1 MQTNKKEDFIML
13 KVIQLFIGQSWELI
27 LNIIQWIS
35 INISVGW
42 LAFGLAVITF
52 LRNRHR
58 KLRQSFEYSSGSN
71 NFETAIFLYN
81 DSLGT
86 EASELLG
93 IMVTDKKFYLYR
105 KLLPY
110 IIRMKLRFDKDN
122 NSKTTHA
129 TKSWAYRIFLLC
141 VDKIKS
147 KSFKKQYE
155 DKGLYP
161 YLQMVNPQNG
171 DEIAETGFIPIK
183 SHEMRTIVI
192 PKSHF
197 SDAVKNRLMSNYKAL
212 KRFVNKKPVYIYF
225 IYQTMSGTVKEFIVE
240 TDYQDA
246 LGNDLDIKDLSKIF
260 AVQKKIKNNSL

>member
-110 IIRMKLRFDKDN
+110 SIRMKLRFDKDN

-141 VDKIKS
+141 VNKIKS

-161 YLQMVNPQNG
+161 YLQMVNLQNG

-192 PKSHF
+192 PKSQF
-197 SDAVKNRLMSNYKAL
+197 SAAVKNRLMFNYKAL

-225 IYQTMSGTVKEFIVE
+225 IYQTMSGTVKEFVLE

-246 LGNDLDIKDLSKIF
+246 LGEDLDIEDLENTLAAQDKY
-260 AVQKKIKNNSL
+260 KRK

>member
-58 KLRQSFEYSSGSN
+58 KLRQSFEYSSGNN
-71 NFETAIFLYN
+71 NFETAISIYN

-86 EASELLG
+86 EASQLLG

-110 IIRMKLRFDKDN
+110 IIRVKLRLCKDS
-122 NSKTTHA
+122 NSKTTH
-129 TKSWAYRIFLLC
+129 TTRSWTYRLFLLFI
-141 VDKIKS
+141 DKIKS
-147 KSFKKQYE
+147 KNYKKQYE
-155 DKGLYP
+155 DKDLYP
-161 YLQMVNPQNG
+161 YLQMVNIQNG
-171 DEIAETGFIPIK
+171 DEIAATGFIPIK

-192 PKSHF
+192 PKRRF
-197 SDAVKNRLMSNYKAL
+197 LDAVRNRLTSNYKAL

-225 IYQTMSGTVKEFIVE
+225 IYQTMSGTVKEFVVE
-240 TDYQDA
+240 TDYQDS
-246 LGNDLDIKDLSKIF
+246 LGKDLDMEYLTKIL
-260 AVQKKIKNNSL
+260 AVQDKYKTK